1 MHTVKAGCHALQR
14 TMGNRIKKT
23 SSILLATILLF
34 VSFSVFLQPVKADL
48 TPTPTPTGV
57 PSVSDIGDCASKN
70 LSPSDCVNY
79 YQSKISDTQG
89 QEKTLSSQIT
99 AMDNQINLT
108 QARIASTKIQ
118 IAGLNDDIE
127 TTSTKIA
134 TIEGSLSGLTKVLLD
149 HIVATYKVGAN
160 QDFGIL
166 LTSSNVEDFFQR
178 ANYLR
183 IVQAHDKQ
191 LIYDTVQ
198 AKNDYAN
205 QQNIFETKKKQVE
218 ALQSQLEDYT
228 TQLDQEKSDKQRL
241 LSETQGNEATYEH
254 LLAQAEAQLAG
265 FSRFAA
271 SQGGA
276 SLLSNQTSCDDWGC
290 YYNQRDT
297 QWGAIALGGSQY
309 SIASDG
315 CLMTSMAMVYTHFG
329 HRSVTPLT
337 INANPDNFASY
348 NRAYLLKTI
357 SADGATSTRISSAI
371 DSELSSGR
379 PVIVGVSYDGG
390 PIADHFVVL
399 VSGSGGNY
407 TMKDPFTPNGNN
419 ISFTSHYSV
428 GSIVE
433 IDKVSGI

>member
-1 MHTVKAGCHALQR
+1 MKLLFQKAISSTLIIILLTVILVTSLQR
-14 TMGNRIKKT
+14 VNAQEVTPT
-23 SSILLATILLF
+23 
-34 VSFSVFLQPVKADL
+34 V
-48 TPTPTPTGV
+48 TPTPTPG
-57 PSVSDIGDCASKN
+57 VSDVGDCASQHLN
-70 LSPSDCVNY
+70 AQDCVNY
-79 YQSKISDTQG
+79 YQSKLSDTQG
-89 QEKTLSSQIT
+89 QEKTLSSQIS
-99 AMDNQINLT
+99 AMDNQMNLT
-108 QARIASTKIQ
+108 KARIVSTQQQ
-118 IAGLNDDIE
+118 IVVLNDQIE

-149 HIVATYKVGAN
+149 HIVATYKVGTN
-160 QDFGIL
+160 QDFSIL
-166 LTSSNVEDFFQR
+166 VTSNSISDFFKR
-178 ANYLR
+178 ASYLK

-205 QQNIFETKKKQVE
+205 QQTIFENRKKQVE
-218 ALQSQLEDYT
+218 TLQQQLEDYT
-228 TQLDQEKSDKQRL
+228 KQLDQEKSDKQRL
-241 LSETQGNEATYEH
+241 LAETQGSEATYQR

-276 SLLSNQTSCDDWGC
+276 SLLSGQTSCDDWGC

-297 QWGAIALGGSQY
+297 QWGAVALGGSQY

-329 HRSVTPLT
+329 HRGVTPLT
-337 INANPDNFASY
+337 INSNSNNFASY
-348 NRAYLLKTI
+348 NKAYLLKTI
-357 SADGATSTRISSAI
+357 TADGATSTRVTSSI

-399 VSGSGGNY
+399 VSGSSGNY

-419 ISFTSHYSV
+419 ISFTSHYSI

-433 IDKVSGI
+433 VERVSGL

>member
-1 MHTVKAGCHALQR
+1 MKA
-14 TMGNRIKKT
+14 RIT
-23 SSILLATILLF
+23 RFVSIVIACSILL
-34 VSFSVFLQPVKADL
+34 VSFTGFFQSAKAQEV
-48 TPTPTPTGV
+48 TPTPTPNGV
-57 PSVSDIGDCASKN
+57 PSVSDIGDCASRN
-70 LSPSDCVNY
+70 LNPQQCVDY
-79 YQSKISDTQG
+79 YQSKLSDTKG
-89 QEKTLSSQIT
+89 QEKTLFSQIS
-99 AMDNQINLT
+99 AMDTQINLT
-108 QARIASTKIQ
+108 KARIASTQIQ
-118 IAGLNDDIE
+118 ITELNGDIE

-134 TIEGSLSGLTKVLLD
+134 TLEGSLSGLTKVLLD

-166 LTSSNVEDFFQR
+166 LTSNNISDFFQR
-178 ANYLR
+178 ANYLK

-205 QQNIFETKKKQVE
+205 QQTIFENKKKQVE
-218 ALQSQLEDYT
+218 ALQSQLQDYT

-241 LSETQGNEATYEH
+241 LAETQGSEATYQR

-276 SLLSNQTSCDDWGC
+276 TLLSGQTSCDDWGC

-297 QWGAIALGGSQY
+297 QWGAVALGGSQY

-337 INANPDNFASY
+337 INSNPDNFASY

-357 SADGATSTRISSAI
+357 TADGATSSRVSGAI

-379 PVIVGVSYDGG
+379 PVIVGISYDGG

-399 VSGSGGNY
+399 VSGSSGNY
-407 TMKDPFTPNGNN
+407 TMKDPFVPNGNN
-419 ISFTSHYSV
+419 IPFTSHYSV
-428 GSIVE
+428 NSIVE
-433 IDKVSGI
+433 VDHVTGI

>member
-1 MHTVKAGCHALQR
+1 MV
-14 TMGNRIKKT
+14 NRLKR
-23 SSILLATILLF
+23 F
-34 VSFSVFLQPVKADL
+34 VSFTLSIIILLVSFGLFFQSARAQVATP
-48 TPTPTPTGV
+48 TPTPTPTGT

-70 LSPSDCVNY
+70 LTPADCVTY
-79 YQSKISDTQG
+79 YQNKISDTKG
-89 QEKTLSSQIT
+89 QEKTLSSQIS
-99 AMDNQINLT
+99 AMDTQINFS

-118 IAGLNDDIE
+118 IGELNNNIE

-134 TIEGSLSGLTKVLLD
+134 TLEGSLSGLTKVLLE
-149 HIVATYKVGAN
+149 HIVATYKVGTN
-160 QDFGIL
+160 QNFGIL
-166 LTSSNVEDFFQR
+166 LTSDNISDFFQR
-178 ANYLR
+178 ENYLR

-205 QQNIFETKKKQVE
+205 QQNIFETQKKQVE
-218 ALQSQLEDYT
+218 ALQAQLEEYT
-228 TQLDQEKSDKQRL
+228 QQLDQEKSEKQRL
-241 LSETQGNEATYEH
+241 LTETQGSESTYQR

-276 SLLSNQTSCDDWGC
+276 SLLSGQTSCDDWGC

-297 QWGAIALGGSQY
+297 QWGAVALGGSQY

-329 HRSVTPLT
+329 HRGVTPLT
-337 INANPDNFASY
+337 INSNPDNFASY
-348 NRAYLLKTI
+348 NKAYLLKTI
-357 SADGATSTRISSAI
+357 TADGATSTRISSTI

-419 ISFTSHYSV
+419 IPFTSHYSV

-433 IDKVSGI
+433 IDKVTGI